1 MNAKLLLFANLLVT
15 FYLIG
20 LVWLIQVVQYPGF
33 AKVGTKNFLEYHQ
46 AHVSSIFWVVAIPM
60 VIELILSLGLLIAR
74 PPQVDMILNVFLF
87 AMVLLVWGVT
97 FFTAIPLHNQLETNG
112 LNLEII
118 RKLTNINWIRT
129 IAWTLRGAVLAYI
142 IYDAWE

>member
-33 AKVGTKNFLEYHQ
+33 AKVGAKNFLEYHQ
-46 AHVSSIFWVVAIPM
+46 SHVSSIFWVVAIPM

-97 FFTAIPLHNQLETNG
+97 FFIAIPLHNQLDANG
-112 LNLEII
+112 LNLEVV

-129 IAWTLRGAVLAYI
+129 IAWTLRGMVLAYI

>member
-1 MNAKLLLFANLLVT
+1 MNAKLLIFSNLLVT

-33 AKVGTKNFLEYHQ
+33 DKVGTKNFHAYHEF
-46 AHVSSIFWVVAIPM
+46 HVSSIFWVVAMPM
-60 VIELILSLGLLIAR
+60 VIELILSLGLLITR

-87 AMVLLVWGVT
+87 VLVLVVWGVT
-97 FFTAIPLHNQLETNG
+97 FFVAIPLHNQLADGG
-112 LNLEII
+112 LNADIT

-129 IAWTLRGAVLAYI
+129 IAWTLRGVVLAYI